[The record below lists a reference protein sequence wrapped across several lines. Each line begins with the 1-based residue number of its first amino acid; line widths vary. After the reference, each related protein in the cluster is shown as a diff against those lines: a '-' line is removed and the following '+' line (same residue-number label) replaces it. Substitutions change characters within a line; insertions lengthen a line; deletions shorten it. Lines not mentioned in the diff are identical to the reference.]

1 MALKISNNQ
10 GSVISLQAGNAAAVI
25 PSDTGNL
32 THESTLYIGG
42 TGNVKVT
49 MFKSGEVTFLNC
61 QKGSTLPI
69 LVTRVWAT
77 GTTATNIIALW

>member
-1 MALKISNNQ
+1 MKISNNQ
-10 GSVISLQAGNAAAVI
+10 GSVISLQVENAAVI
-25 PSDTGNL
+25 TPSDSVDLAHG
-32 THESTLYIGG
+32 STLYIGT

-49 MFKSGEVTFLNC
+49 MAKSGEVTFLNC

-77 GTTATNIIALW
+77 GTTATNLIALW